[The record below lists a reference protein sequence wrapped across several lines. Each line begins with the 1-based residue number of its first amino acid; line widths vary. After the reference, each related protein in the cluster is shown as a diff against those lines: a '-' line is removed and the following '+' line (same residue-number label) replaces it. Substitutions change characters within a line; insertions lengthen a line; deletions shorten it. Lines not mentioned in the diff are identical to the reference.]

1 MANIAVT
8 GGNGFI
14 GGHIVD
20 ELQNAK
26 HNVFIIDVL
35 QGIKKKNN
43 FFKIDINDTKNL
55 EKCFIENK
63 IEYVFHIAAIAN
75 ARQSIEDPVQTI
87 DINVKGT
94 ASVLFASHK
103 AQVKKVILAST
114 VWVFNACEKDF
125 TKSKNITL
133 DETALIKP
141 EGGKHFYTTSK
152 LVSELLCQDFSSL
165 KNLKFTILRY
175 GIPYGPNMWKGLV
188 LRSFVE
194 NALGKKPL
202 NIIGDGTAK
211 RRFIH
216 VSDLA
221 KAHLL
226 SLSEKADN
234 QIFNIE
240 GNNDVTIGELANLVA
255 QNIENTS
262 VNFTEDSTRKG
273 ELNMDNFEISNLKA
287 KKLLNWEPKI
297 EIKQGVKD
305 YIDWYKS
312 NNS

>member
-103 AQVKKVILAST
+103 AQVKKVIL
-114 VWVFNACEKDF
+114 
-125 TKSKNITL
+125 
-133 DETALIKP
+133 
-141 EGGKHFYTTSK
+141 
-152 LVSELLCQDFSSL
+152 
-165 KNLKFTILRY
+165 
-175 GIPYGPNMWKGLV
+175 
-188 LRSFVE
+188 
-194 NALGKKPL
+194 
-202 NIIGDGTAK
+202 
-211 RRFIH
+211 
-216 VSDLA
+216 
-221 KAHLL
+221 
-226 SLSEKADN
+226 
-234 QIFNIE
+234 IF
-240 GNNDVTIGELANLVA
+240 
-255 QNIENTS
+255 Q
-262 VNFTEDSTRKG
+262 
-273 ELNMDNFEISNLKA
+273 
-287 KKLLNWEPKI
+287 KKLLMI
-297 EIKQGVKD
+297 
-305 YIDWYKS
+305 
-312 NNS
+312 